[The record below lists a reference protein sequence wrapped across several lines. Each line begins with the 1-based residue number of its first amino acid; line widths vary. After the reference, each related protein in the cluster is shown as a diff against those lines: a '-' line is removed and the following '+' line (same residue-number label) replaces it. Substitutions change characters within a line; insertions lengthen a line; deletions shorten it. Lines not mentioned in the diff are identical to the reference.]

1 MLPRFPART
10 RIRLLNACRTLGEEV
25 ERVLMLPQL
34 SMDERQRYSRQIGP
48 GVLSPEAQTRLK
60 GSVALVTRIGGVGG
74 PAAMALAMAGIG
86 KLIVAHGGLLESP
99 DLNRQLLGSEAGI
112 GLPRAEQF
120 AASLRNVSR
129 FVDLEVIDH
138 EPDDR
143 EAADLARRVS
153 IILSCP
159 ADFEHRLR
167 LSRAAHRQGVPFID
181 AAQWG
186 MAGSLLVSDGISTP
200 CLDCVYPDQ
209 PPFETHFP
217 VIGAI
222 SALMG
227 NLAALEAIKILS
239 GVGRPMWGQMVLI
252 DGFGGEMRQITL
264 KRRVS
269 CPVCGPYP
277 PATGEK
283 IKTSSSSSSVFA
295 L

>member
-1 MLPRFPART
+1 
-10 RIRLLNACRTLGEEV
+10 
-25 ERVLMLPQL
+25 MLPQL
-34 SMDERQRYSRQIGP
+34 SLDERQRYSRQIGP
-48 GVLSPEAQTRLK
+48 GVLSAEVQTRLK
-60 GSVALVTRIGGVGG
+60 GCVALVTRIGGVGG
-74 PAAMALAMAGIG
+74 PAAMALAMAGVG
-86 KLIVAHGGLLESP
+86 KLIVAHGGLLESS
-99 DLNRQLLGSEAGI
+99 DLNRQVLGSEAGV

-120 AASLRNVSR
+120 AESIRSVSR

-138 EPDDR
+138 EPNDR
-143 EAADLARRVS
+143 EAADLARRVD

-167 LSRAAHRQGVPFID
+167 LSRAAHHEGVPFID

-209 PPFETHFP
+209 PPFEAQFP

-222 SALMG
+222 SAVMG

-239 GVGRPMWGQMVLI
+239 GIGRPMWGQMLLV
-252 DGFGGEMRQITL
+252 DGFGGQTRQIAL
-264 KRRVS
+264 KRRAS
-269 CPVCGPYP
+269 CPVCGAYP

-283 IKTSSSSSSVFA
+283 IKTSSSSPSVLA
-295 L
+295 R